1 MIARRSKQLVPAL
14 TAFLATA
21 FGAIQ
26 AFADQASVDVTTNE
40 TAQTAAT
47 TTTWYASPWIWA
59 AAVGVFLIIVIA
71 LTSRGGRST

>member
-1 MIARRSKQLVPAL
+1 MIASRKQLTGWMAAL
-14 TAFLATA
+14 AVTAFN
-21 FGAIQ
+21 AIQ
-26 AFADQASVDVTTNE
+26 AFADQATVDVTTNE
-40 TAQTAAT
+40 STNSAVT

>member
-1 MIARRSKQLVPAL
+1 MIARRKQLTGWIAAL
-14 TAFLATA
+14 AVSAFS
-21 FGAIQ
+21 AIQ

-40 TAQTAAT
+40 STSSAVT
-47 TTTWYASPWIWA
+47 TTTWYSSPWIWA

>member
-1 MIARRSKQLVPAL
+1 MIARRKQLTGWVA
-14 TAFLATA
+14 TILATT
-21 FGAIQ
+21 FTAIQ
-26 AFADQASVDVTTNE
+26 AFADQATVDVTTNE
-40 TAQTAAT
+40 TTGSAVT